1 MADLTDQD
9 EVTLKLLNTVRDD
22 ADATQRTI
30 AGELGI
36 ALGLT
41 NAYLKRCIKKGLI
54 KVGQAPANRLKY
66 YLTPQGFM
74 EKSRLTA
81 EFLTQSFNLFRYAR
95 EETARLY
102 QHCNDQGW
110 ERIVLIGASDFSE
123 IAIFGVQ
130 DASLDVAVFDRK
142 NSGMTS
148 FCGAPVIFELKNA
161 ATDFDAAI
169 ICDYTDAPAAYE
181 DALKIFP
188 PERVLVPSILDV
200 IDENEDEDKRAP
212 STKSEAASL

>member
-30 AGELGI
+30 SNDLGI

-41 NAYLKRCIKKGLI
+41 NAYLKRCVKKGLI
-54 KVGQAPANRLKY
+54 KVGQAPANRFKY
-66 YLTPQGFM
+66 YLTPKGFM

-102 QHCNDQGW
+102 DQCNNKGW
-110 ERIVLIGASDFSE
+110 QRLILIGVDDIE
-123 IAIFGVQ
+123 INELIETIGAMVLRGIGLGVNHLMIGVQ
-130 DASLDVAVFDRK
+130 TADGPSRGVGGVGFVAVVGLRAGWSSTVVLRGDHARRARPRRAF
-142 NSGMTS
+142 
-148 FCGAPVIFELKNA
+148 PQ
-161 ATDFDAAI
+161 AT
-169 ICDYTDAPAAYE
+169 T
-181 DALKIFP
+181 L
-188 PERVLVPSILDV
+188 SI
-200 IDENEDEDKRAP
+200 R
-212 STKSEAASL
+212 AAST

>member
-22 ADATQRTI
+22 ADATQRSI
-30 AGELGI
+30 ANDLGI

-54 KVGQAPANRLKY
+54 KVGQAPANRFKY
-66 YLTPQGFM
+66 YLTPKGFI

-102 QHCNDQGW
+102 GQCKTNDWQKL
-110 ERIVLIGASDFSE
+110 ILIGTSDFSE

-130 DASLDVAVFDRK
+130 DARLDVAVYDRG
-142 NSGMTS
+142 NSGMTT
-148 FCGAPVIFELKNA
+148 FCGVPVVTSLSNTAE
-161 ATDFDAAI
+161 DFDAAI
-169 ICDYTDAPAAYE
+169 ICDYIDAPSAYK
-181 DALKIFP
+181 DALNFFP
-188 PERVLVPSILDV
+188 IERILVPSILDV
-200 IDENEDEDKRAP
+200 SGPEDDDKGMRQMRG
-212 STKSEAASL
+212 TKR

>member
-1 MADLTDQD
+1 MSDLTDQD

-41 NAYLKRCIKKGLI
+41 NAYLKRCVKKGLI
-54 KVGQAPANRLKY
+54 KVGQAPANRFKY
-66 YLTPQGFM
+66 YLTPKGFM

-95 EETARLY
+95 DETARLY
-102 QHCNDQGW
+102 QQCNDQGW

-130 DASLDVAVFDRK
+130 DTGLEVAVYDRK
-142 NSGMTS
+142 NSGISS
-148 FCGAPVIFELKNA
+148 FCGAPVI
-161 ATDFDAAI
+161 TDLSDVADSFDAAI
-169 ICDYTDAPAAYE
+169 ICDYTDAPSAYKDTLE
-181 DALKIFP
+181 IFAS
-188 PERVLVPSILDV
+188 ERILVPSILDV
-200 IDENEDEDKRAP
+200 AEPDDDEDQHRIAGMRR
-212 STKSEAASL
+212 

>member
-30 AGELGI
+30 SNDLGI

-41 NAYLKRCIKKGLI
+41 NAYLKRCVKKGLI
-54 KVGQAPANRLKY
+54 KVGQAPANRFKY
-66 YLTPQGFM
+66 YLTPKGFM

-102 QHCNDQGW
+102 DQCNNKGW
-110 ERIVLIGASDFSE
+110 QRLILIGASDFSE

-130 DASLDVAVFDRK
+130 DAGLDVAVYDRRG
-142 NSGMTS
+142 SGITS
-148 FCGAPVIFELKNA
+148 FCGARVVHDLSNA
-161 ATDFDAAI
+161 ADDFDAAI
-169 ICDYTDAPAAYE
+169 ICDYTDAHSAFKDTLHY
-181 DALKIFP
+181 FP
-188 PERVLVPSILDV
+188 IDRILVPSILDV
-200 IDENEDEDKRAP
+200 AEPDEDEDDLSIGRARR
-212 STKSEAASL
+212 

>member
-41 NAYLKRCIKKGLI
+41 NAYLKRCVKKGLI
-54 KVGQAPANRLKY
+54 KVGQAPANRFKY
-66 YLTPQGFM
+66 YLTPKGFI

-102 QHCNDQGW
+102 QQCNDQGW
-110 ERIVLIGASDFSE
+110 KRLILIGASDFSE
-123 IAIFGVQ
+123 IAIFSVQ
-130 DASLDVAVFDRK
+130 DTGLDVAVFDRHGLD
-142 NSGMTS
+142 SPT
-148 FCGAPVIFELKNA
+148 FCGVPVIIELTNTA
-161 ATDFDAAI
+161 DEFDAVI
-169 ICDYTDAPAAYE
+169 ICDYTDAPAAYV
-181 DALKIFP
+181 DALKVFP
-188 PERVLVPSILDV
+188 PEKILVPSILDV
-200 IDENEDEDKRAP
+200 VDHNEEIDERVSK
-212 STKSEAASL
+212 TKSETVS

>member
-30 AGELGI
+30 SNDLGI

-41 NAYLKRCIKKGLI
+41 NAYLKRCVKKGLI
-54 KVGQAPANRLKY
+54 KVGQAPANRFKY
-66 YLTPQGFM
+66 YLTPKGFM

-102 QHCNDQGW
+102 DQCNNQGW
-110 ERIVLIGASDFSE
+110 QRLILIGASDFSE

-130 DASLDVAVFDRK
+130 DAGIDVAVYDRR
-142 NSGMTS
+142 GPDITS
-148 FCGAPVIFELKNA
+148 FCGARVIHDLSNA
-161 ATDFDAAI
+161 AGDFDAAI
-169 ICDYTDAPAAYE
+169 ICDYTDAHSAFK
-181 DALKIFP
+181 DTLHHFP
-188 PERVLVPSILDV
+188 IDRILVPSILDV
-200 IDENEDEDKRAP
+200 AEPNEDEDDRSFGGARR
-212 STKSEAASL
+212 

>member
-22 ADATQRTI
+22 ADATQRSI
-30 AGELGI
+30 ANDLGI

-41 NAYLKRCIKKGLI
+41 NAYLKRCVKKGLI
-54 KVGQAPANRLKY
+54 KVGQAPANRFKY
-66 YLTPQGFM
+66 YLTPKGFM

-102 QHCNDQGW
+102 DQCSANDWQ
-110 ERIVLIGASDFSE
+110 RLLLIGVSDFTE

-130 DASLDVAVFDRK
+130 DAGLEVAVYDRK
-142 NSGMTS
+142 NASITS
-148 FCGAPVIFELKNA
+148 FCGVPVVTNLSGI
-161 ATDFDAAI
+161 TDNFDAAI
-169 ICDYTDAPAAYE
+169 ICDYTDAPSAYKDTLE
-181 DALKIFP
+181 VFSADRI
-188 PERVLVPSILDV
+188 LVPSILDV
-200 IDENEDEDKRAP
+200 AEPDDDDDQHRIEGMRR
-212 STKSEAASL
+212 

>member
-22 ADATQRTI
+22 ADATQRSI
-30 AGELGI
+30 ANDLGI

-41 NAYLKRCIKKGLI
+41 NAYLKRCVKKGLI
-54 KVGQAPANRLKY
+54 KVGQAPANRFRY
-66 YLTPQGFM
+66 YLTPKGFM

-102 QHCNDQGW
+102 DQCAANDWQ
-110 ERIVLIGASDFSE
+110 RLLLIGASDFTE

-130 DASLDVAVFDRK
+130 DAGLDVAVYDRR
-142 NSGMTS
+142 NAGITS
-148 FCGAPVIFELKNA
+148 FCGAPVMTSLSDA
-161 ATDFDAAI
+161 AENFDAAI
-169 ICDYTDAPAAYE
+169 ICDYTDAPSAYKDTLEIFAA
-181 DALKIFP
+181 DKI
-188 PERVLVPSILDV
+188 LVPSILDV
-200 IDENEDEDKRAP
+200 AEPDDDEDQHPIGGMR
-212 STKSEAASL
+212 